1 MTSEPM
7 EDWSSRRDLIL
18 AALLEGPRS
27 LKELA
32 ELTGLRRAEVEMVLV
47 SLKASGLVMEEEVR
61 GLLRR
66 RTVYLL
72 TEEGMREARE
82 ARRRLELIADEIRRK
97 AGEGDVEGLEE
108 LLTGYS
114 LFLPLLLN
122 LHLIDLVLLQGL
134 GAYEWFPEE
143 GLDEGGAGEGGG
155 WAEL

>member
-18 AALLEGPRS
+18 ASLLEGPRS

-47 SLKASGLVMEEEVR
+47 SLKAAGLVREEEAR

-82 ARRRLELIADEIRRK
+82 ARRRLEQIADEIRRR
-97 AGEGDVEGLEE
+97 ADEGDLEGLEE

-122 LHLIDLVLLQGL
+122 LHLIDLALLQGL
-134 GAYEWFPEE
+134 GAYEWLPWE
-143 GLDEGGAGEGGG
+143 GYDEGEAGEGEG

>member
-1 MTSEPM
+1 MASEPM

-18 AALLEGPRS
+18 ASLLEGPRS
-27 LKELA
+27 PKELA
-32 ELTGLRRAEVEMVLV
+32 ELTGLRRTEVEMVLV
-47 SLKASGLVMEEEVR
+47 SLKAAGLVMEEVR

-97 AGEGDVEGLEE
+97 AGEGGVEGLEE

-122 LHLIDLVLLQGL
+122 VHLIDLTLLQGL

-143 GLDEGGAGEGGG
+143 GLDEGEADEE
-155 WAEL
+155 WVEF

>member
-18 AALLEGPRS
+18 ASLLEGPRS

-47 SLKASGLVMEEEVR
+47 SLKAAGLVREEEAR

-82 ARRRLELIADEIRRK
+82 ARRRLEQIADEIRRR
-97 AGEGDVEGLEE
+97 ADEGDLEGLEE
-108 LLTGYS
+108 LPTGYS

-143 GLDEGGAGEGGG
+143 GLGEGGAGEGEG